1 MTTFEQFF
9 KENPDQKEI
18 YEKEY
23 SDFLLSEN
31 KHGDFKGRSPLGEG
45 VAEDRLRAEDRGRLS
60 PHLRIISH
68 WIISYFLL
76 LYTNNTEGQAK
87 NCSAIF
93 LTPSD

>member
-31 KHGDFKGRSPLGEG
+31 NHGDFKGRSPLGEG
-45 VAEDRLRAEDRGRLS
+45 VVRSLRSLS
-60 PHLRIISH
+60 SFLRKLAAR
-68 WIISYFLL
+68 W
-76 LYTNNTEGQAK
+76 EGFPLI
-87 NCSAIF
+87 CGLFPIE
-93 LTPSD
+93 L